1 MIWINGESALNLVLS
16 IYIKRMLSHKKN
28 ACNLSTGTAETRRWL
43 TFSLGEMVNFR
54 LSERLVSNNKLVKER
69 RHLVFTTDLHKYV
82 PTHTWVPTHTHTIFW
97 THNNTSS
104 QVDNKNVWT
113 ALVIKGY
120 TKGYEPCPHT
130 YKRLMGYKFVW
141 YKKP

>member
-16 IYIKRMLSHKKN
+16 IYIKRMLYHKKN
-28 ACNLSTGTAETRRWL
+28 ACNLSTGTAETRGWL

-82 PTHTWVPTHTHTIFW
+82 PTHTWVPTHTHTQFSELI
-97 THNNTSS
+97 TTLLAKLTTRMSE
-104 QVDNKNVWT
+104 Q
-113 ALVIKGY
+113 
-120 TKGYEPCPHT
+120 P
-130 YKRLMGYKFVW
+130 
-141 YKKP
+141 